1 LTAAEQ
7 LDERFHYEWTA
18 AKAMTSAA
26 VDLVDAAADGFHD
39 GTVPMVAA
47 VVEWAKDGWTVTT
60 SVQVAR
66 LLLLCSWPWLL
77 FILIGDAW
85 WTDKGQKRVE
95 TAAIKV
101 PKEPLSPSKPH
112 AFSTWLPW
120 MERHLLNI

>member
-1 LTAAEQ
+1 
-7 LDERFHYEWTA
+7 
-18 AKAMTSAA
+18 MTSAA

-85 WTDKGQKRVE
+85 WTDKGRKRVE

-101 PKEPLSPSKPH
+101 TKRTIIIIETTSIEHSV
-112 AFSTWLPW
+112 A
-120 MERHLLNI
+120 LNGTTLVEYLR